1 MRLYVANLPYS
12 ASKDELRE
20 AFDAFGNVVDV
31 YVVMDRDSNRSRGFA
46 FVEMAEAAE
55 GQAAIDALDGKDWQ
69 GRTLK
74 VSQARPRGGE
84 GQGRDG

>member
-20 AFDAFGNVVDV
+20 AFDPFGNVVDV